1 MNGVELIYKYFDG
14 LSDRQREQFAAL
26 YEVYAEW
33 KKMLD
38 AARANQNK
46 GSIATGMI
54 VDTVEK
60 IRRNNHRK
68 RRR

>member
-1 MNGVELIYKYFDG
+1 MTPPCKNCEK
-14 LSDRQREQFAAL
+14 RRAATREAPSCHADC
-26 YEVYAEW
+26 EVYAAW

-38 AARANQNK
+38 AARADQNK